1 MHLRKRLVMVQDRNW
16 CDHITARIVTLGGV
30 GTVASAG
37 QLTVEDPSAGR
48 TKSGMSIV

>member
-1 MHLRKRLVMVQDRNW
+1 VKERDRQLVY
-16 CDHITARIVTLGGV
+16 HITARIRNDGGV

-37 QLTVEDPSAGR
+37 QFTVEDPSAGR